1 MLFFGSHCEQICML
15 QFSLISLIPGL
26 IRNLQDCADP
36 AFNTYE
42 ETFKPPT
49 TLRTSDRAS
58 LLSYVGLPL
67 QIFGK
72 GSLFG
77 PYTPLQQLD
86 TLSDEGTKSYVVGST
101 NSLLLAQKERYA
113 DILINLD
120 ENTITFPS
128 ASLKSLLA
136 LTVADRRWIDFL
148 TQTVN
153 DTWDEANPSRPKTLG
168 YAGSEEFIRLQF
180 EEYLL
185 ALLSATK
192 YKAYI
197 EKQATPHTSA
207 PSTED
212 GPPPAPDPIADF
224 GTEWF
229 RAWQGTHNASL
240 FGRFTDGHI
249 FDVVS
254 AAHPTA
260 GGLTI
265 DDVQRRVAA
274 QVAELHLDD
283 RWRDGRDALGKGWAA
298 GQRKVS
304 DAFGALW
311 ADIEV
316 MREAQRRNA
325 AERRAAADGGAA
337 AGAADGKAEGAAG
350 PQGPSGSSA
359 LQGWRAPIASAAAN
373 IRAPDLTQAQATVQD
388 VGKKAGAYLSSWGAW
403 AAEKRKTGWNRSTS
417 AERGEKGAA
426 PPERPVA
433 REQSWVQVEKPAAR
447 FALPSRQPP
456 DERQAESPVERKE
469 SEVVWESKAESARKN
484 VEEKTA
490 KPAVGVTAGEDAVP
504 KAANEAKESGKAE
517 ESKTETS
524 ADKGEEMQTVEL

>member
-1 MLFFGSHCEQICML
+1 MLFFGSHCEEICML

-36 AFNTYE
+36 TFNTYE

-86 TLSDEGTKSYVVGST
+86 TLTDEGTKSYVVGST

-136 LTVADRRWIDFL
+136 LTVPDRRWIDFL

-192 YKAYI
+192 YKAFI
-197 EKQATPHTSA
+197 EKQATPHTSP

-212 GPPPAPDPIADF
+212 GSPPPPDPIADF
-224 GTEWF
+224 GAEWF

-240 FGRFTDGHI
+240 FGRFTEPHI

-265 DDVQRRVAA
+265 DDVQRRLAA
-274 QVAELHLDD
+274 QVAELHLDE
-283 RWRDGRDALGKGWAA
+283 RLRDGRDALGKGWAA

-325 AERRAAADGGAA
+325 AERRAADA
-337 AGAADGKAEGAAG
+337 KAEGAPA
-350 PQGPSGSSA
+350 PQGAAGSSS
-359 LQGWRAPIASAAAN
+359 LQSWRAPIANAAAN

-403 AAEKRKTGWNRSTS
+403 AAEKRKTGWNRGVG
-417 AERGEKGAA
+417 AERTEKPTA
-426 PPERPVA
+426 PPEPAVS
-433 REQSWVQVEKPAAR
+433 REQSWVQVEKPGAR
-447 FALPSRQPP
+447 FALPSQQPP
-456 DERQAESPVERKE
+456 DEKEPESPVERKE
-469 SEVVWESKAESARKN
+469 SEVVWESKDESTRKN
-484 VEEKTA
+484 EEKTA
-490 KPAVGVTAGEDAVP
+490 TSTLGITVGEGAAP
-504 KAANEAKESGKAE
+504 KAAKEAKESGKAE
-517 ESKTETS
+517 ESKKETS
-524 ADKGEEMQTVEL
+524 DAKGDEMQTVKL